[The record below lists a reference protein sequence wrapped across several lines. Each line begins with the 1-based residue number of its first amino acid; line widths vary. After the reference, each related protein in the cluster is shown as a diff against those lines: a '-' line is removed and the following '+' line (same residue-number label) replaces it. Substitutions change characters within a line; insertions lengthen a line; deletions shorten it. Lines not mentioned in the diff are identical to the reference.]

1 MVSANIL
8 GLALMA
14 TSALGAA
21 IMTPRD
27 GNPNHVNYYS
37 DARCKNWA
45 GQWDAQGGTYQNT
58 DIDVGGQFVGS
69 VILLTDFSQFD
80 SLQVNG
86 HDLATLG
93 GLCPFDGSGPI
104 LIDANGNACYV
115 VNQNVNKVTL
125 YTAICDVVG
134 F

>member
-8 GLALMA
+8 SLALMA

-21 IMTPRD
+21 IMKRD

-45 GQWDAQGGTYQNT
+45 GQWDAVGGQYQNT
-58 DIDVGGQFVGS
+58 DIDFGNNFVGS
-69 VILLTDFSQFD
+69 IEIISDGSQFD
-80 SLQVNG
+80 SLDVNG
-86 HDLATLG
+86 HNLATIG

-104 LIDANGNACYV
+104 LIDANGNGCYV
-115 VNQNVNKVTL
+115 VNQNVAKVTL
-125 YTAICDVVG
+125 YTAICNIGG